1 MAGFFLSEA
10 EVENSVC
17 DDMSIVSKKR
27 RVIESLLIMLNMT
40 KMQKITKH
48 LITFLEIIMMQLMIL
63 CLVLIFLKKRLIII
77 LMMKFKDNFKDSK
90 KKVDEYKKLW

>member
-1 MAGFFLSEA
+1 MAGFLLSEA

-48 LITFLEIIMMQLMIL
+48 LITFLEIMMTQLMIL

-77 LMMKFKDNFKDSK
+77 LIMKFKDNFKDSK